1 MKTIGIVG
9 GVASGK
15 SRVAAMLTELGAGL
29 LDADRVAHEVLAEDQ
44 EVHAALRERWGERVF
59 GADGSVDRSAVGK
72 LVFGATP
79 EATSERRFL
88 EGLLHP
94 RIRRRLEE
102 TRGSLEAAGTSIVV
116 LDVPLLLEVGWDGLC
131 DLILMVDTERE
142 ARRDRAL
149 KRGWSEE
156 EFNRRE
162 ASQWAVDRKRER
174 ADVVLQNDGNEAEL
188 RRAVEQFWDRASTEK
203 P

>member
-15 SRVAAMLTELGAGL
+15 SRVAAMLAELGAGL
-29 LDADRVAHEVLAEDQ
+29 LDADRVAHEVLAEDR

-59 GADGSVDRSAVGK
+59 AADGSVDRGAVGK
-72 LVFGATP
+72 LVFGDTPKAT
-79 EATSERRFL
+79 TERRFL

-94 RIRRRLEE
+94 RIRGRLEE
-102 TRGSLEAAGTSIVV
+102 ARRSLEAAGKSAVV

-131 DLILMVDTERE
+131 DVILMVDTERE
-142 ARRDRAL
+142 TRLDRAL
-149 KRGWSEE
+149 KRAWSEE

-174 ADVVLQNDGNEAEL
+174 ADVVMQNNGDEAEL
-188 RRAVEQFWDRASTEK
+188 RRAVEHFWERASTEK